1 MRSTIFLGDP
11 CDNCGES
18 AQVHL
23 QNPFGV
29 RIAVFDPKS
38 GKTDYIMCS
47 QFVDRNGITVSRDE
61 LFRRASMT

>member
-29 RIAVFDPKS
+29 RIAVLEPKS

-47 QFVDRNGITVSRDE
+47 SFIDRDGNVVSRDD
-61 LFRRASMT
+61 LFNRVSRS